1 MTVQQVCMDRLPT
14 GQGAQA
20 VIKNMN
26 SYSSMDQRIDSIH
39 ASPSDRQIA
48 KEHMRDADFVADLV
62 CRASEN
68 VRSAERL
75 LRRAVRAAR
84 QVGAI

>member
-1 MTVQQVCMDRLPT
+1 
-14 GQGAQA
+14 

-26 SYSSMDQRIDSIH
+26 SYSSMDQRIDSMH